1 MEGHVGKPK
10 NCHIHYGAAILHKL
24 TVEVVK
30 KSAIFHKLTVVVEKN
45 SPLQFAMAPPILI
58 FDNTDET

>member
-30 KSAIFHKLTVVVEKN
+30 KSAIFHKLTVVVVKK
-45 SPLQFAMAPPILI
+45 FATTICHGAA
-58 FDNTDET
+58 NTDI